1 MKTAPA
7 QRGAALLLAMVTV
20 TLVAVLAAATQW
32 QQWRDVEVESAD
44 RTRVQSV
51 WILTGALDWARL
63 ILREDARSGGPDH
76 LGEPWAVALQESRL
90 STFLAADRNNNSA
103 DLADADNS
111 FLSGSISDQQALL
124 NVLNLVEKGTLS
136 EPDHRAFL
144 KLFALLG
151 LPQRQLAALEE
162 NMRFAA
168 DTSPDNRSGTV
179 APLLPQRMEQLLW
192 LGLPR
197 ETIAVLEPYITLLPT
212 RTAVNLN
219 TASAEVIYASIPGLD
234 MDQAQRLVAE
244 RDRAHFR
251 NLADVINL
259 VPSAGSQ
266 VNDNLHSVS
275 SRFFLVR
282 GRLRQDHGA
291 VEERSLLQRDGLEVR
306 TLWRERMP
314 ASVMP

>member
-168 DTSPDNRSGTV
+168 DTSPDNRSGAV
-179 APLLPQRMEQLLW
+179 APLLPQRMEQLIW

>member
-1 MKTAPA
+1 MKPVRM

-111 FLSGSISDQQALL
+111 FLSGRISDQQALL

-136 EPDHRAFL
+136 EPDHRSFL
-144 KLFALLG
+144 KLFTLLG

-168 DTSPDNRSGTV
+168 DTSPDNRSGAQ
-179 APLLPQRMEQLLW
+179 APLLPQRLEQLIW

-197 ETIAVLEPYITLLPT
+197 ESIAALEPYITLLPT
-212 RTAVNLN
+212 RTGVNLN

-234 MDQAQRLVAE
+234 MDQAQRLVTE

-251 NLADVINL
+251 NLGDVINL
-259 VPSAGSQ
+259 VPNAASQ
-266 VNDNLHSVS
+266 INDNLHSVS
-275 SRFFLVR
+275 SRFFMVR

-291 VEERSLLQRDGLEVR
+291 VEERSLIQRDGLEVR

-314 ASVMP
+314 ATVMP